1 MVGSHRKPSTEFHK
15 LKLHSQEVPL
25 GSALLFNGKC
35 NHRGKTNNSN
45 RNRPCIYNVYHK
57 TILVFL
63 LVLGIFQSKIV
74 HFFFL

>member
-35 NHRGKTNNSN
+35 NHRGKKNNSN

-57 TILVFL
+57 TWYNDQFRKGV
-63 LVLGIFQSKIV
+63 V
-74 HFFFL
+74 